1 MSERYC
7 RNPKVEESPLQGDLM
22 LFDPVKS
29 RFFVLNQTM
38 AYLWHNCDG
47 EKTFG
52 RIVEA
57 VPVEFSESSAYPV
70 ATEMKAALDSMVE
83 LGLIT
88 AI

>member
-1 MSERYC
+1 MSELYC
-7 RNPKVEESPLQGDLM
+7 RNPKVEESPLQGELM
-22 LFDPVKS
+22 LFDSEKS

-52 RIVEA
+52 RIVES
-57 VPVEFSESSAYPV
+57 VPAEFSEIGSHAV
-70 ATEMKAALDSMVE
+70 ETEMKAALDNLLK

-88 AI
+88 VR